1 MRLSPP
7 AFTFLSAYRG
17 EHHYQVQLN
26 TGARHR
32 LSIRFAPEQ
41 YDPNVYHQDQT
52 AFERLV
58 NGQVGLIAC
67 SANILTEDLVAQFNK
82 QAYLD
87 HETQLTKMRASPKTY
102 GEVERS
108 PFPIYVSGRIEP
120 ATGVWGAVQ
129 EFDVIRALAGIPPE
143 HCVDPRASL
152 NG

>member
-1 MRLSPP
+1 MRLAPP
-7 AFTFLSAYRG
+7 VFTFLSAYRG

-26 TGARHR
+26 TGAKHR
-32 LSIRFAPEQ
+32 LSVRSTPEQ

-67 SANILTEDLVAQFNK
+67 SADILTDDLVAQFNK

-87 HETQLTKMRASPKTY
+87 HESQLAKMLSNPKAY
-102 GEVERS
+102 GEVERA
-108 PFPIYVSGRIEP
+108 PFPVYVSGRIDPENG
-120 ATGVWGAVQ
+120 TWTAVQ
-129 EFDVIRALAGIPPE
+129 NFNAIRDLAGILPD
-143 HCVDPRASL
+143 HCINPRANL